1 MARPAEQLHADPL
14 LHRAPVLEGFKV
26 LDPAV
31 LYAKIGT
38 GGMGAVYRGRH
49 LNLDCDVAV
58 KVLKSDLAEDEQ
70 FVFRFERE
78 ARMAARI
85 KNDNVVQVL
94 DVRQREGIHYLVM
107 EFVKG
112 ETARERV
119 LRKGRLSE
127 AEAMAI
133 FVGVARGLRAAH
145 AEGIVHR
152 DIKPENIFVTHEG
165 RVKLLDFGIAKLRE
179 GESSFKTRTGNSM
192 GTPAFM
198 PPEQAAGR
206 WNEVGPH
213 SDLWAVGATMFTL
226 LTGQIVHDGDTAQMI
241 MVNAITKPAPSIAL
255 RRPDLPAALVAV
267 VDKALAFHPAARFAN
282 GHEMQ
287 QALRSAAP
295 VPASVSGQLALA
307 ARQPKL
313 RQSNQAPASREDPTI
328 ADEAAITIP
337 KSPEGDPG
345 ARRKLLWP
353 LLAAALG
360 SGIAALAFTALS
372 RDPSVTPLAES
383 ETASTASA
391 QTSPTV
397 ALAAS
402 VHPEQP
408 TASASASAS
417 PISTA
422 NASSSVSPNAAPTN
436 SSKPNA
442 PPPRST
448 AKPAATGAAGAPQAQ
463 KLYDRRK

>member
-1 MARPAEQLHADPL
+1 MRRAEARVGTWLQGKWKLDQLVGVGGMAAVYAATHRNGNRVAIKL
-14 LHRAPVLEGFKV
+14 LHLELSLDADARDRFLREGYMANKVGHVGAVAV
-26 LDPAV
+26 LDDA
-31 LYAKIGT
+31 A
-38 GGMGAVYRGRH
+38 
-49 LNLDCDVAV
+49 
-58 KVLKSDLAEDEQ
+58 AEDGSI
-70 FVFRFERE
+70 F
-78 ARMAARI
+78 
-85 KNDNVVQVL
+85 
-94 DVRQREGIHYLVM
+94 LVM
-107 EFVKG
+107 ELLEG
-112 ETARERV
+112 LSLAD
-119 LRKGRLSE
+119 LSE
-127 AEAMAI
+127 QTADC
-133 FVGVARGLRAAH
+133 VLDLPQTLNVADQLLDVLAAAH
-145 AEGIVHR
+145 RAGIVHR
-152 DIKPENIFVTHEG
+152 DIKPENIFVTYEG

-198 PPEQAAGR
+198 APEQAAGR
-206 WNEVGPH
+206 WSEVGAH
-213 SDLWAVGATMFTL
+213 SDLWAVGATMYTL
-226 LTGQIVHDGDTAQMI
+226 LTGAIVHDGDTAQMV

-255 RRPDLPAALVAV
+255 RRPDLPPALVAV
-267 VDKALAFHPAARFAN
+267 IDKALAFHPAARFAN

-307 ARQPKL
+307 ARQPKV

-372 RDPSVTPLAES
+372 RDPSGTPLAES

-397 ALAAS
+397 SLAAS

-422 NASSSVSPNAAPTN
+422 SASSSVSPNAAQTN

-448 AKPAATGAAGAPQAQ
+448 ANPAATGAAGAPQAQ